1 MSNTCAG
8 RHEGGQHHLVRTGSI
23 VTSAGCEKDNSGQI
37 LLTRTNSTNGNW
49 KRMERTNSTL
59 VAAPVP
65 FMSAV
70 KDVTR
75 TRAKSCDITHTASY
89 TNPPTGEN
97 TWNRTTLI
105 GIEDRPPPS
114 QCCAGKG
121 VPFRNLE
128 VQRVAAY
135 PDPCSYSVKPLPY
148 LKPTYNNR
156 KSMFNARPRAT
167 DPMNG
172 SRAALSLSG
181 GHRLHDAIDP
191 GVGTY
196 DVTAVHIDRS
206 RPRAHTVAPAMFN
219 FHSKSA
225 RFTPRSV
232 ALSCLPTLCCCL
244 AHQAAAHAT
253 SLTVCLCRDQHS
265 YHFSDPTRDARQ
277 SRGVSKTPNMLTCGS
292 TPGERPNLAHTLKKL
307 PMLGDASWIHRPGP
321 RESQALKDMFRE
333 VAGQW
338 DNILFLDNEGMRYAG
353 GLYKPTIGTI

>member
-156 KSMFNARPRAT
+156 KSMFNGRPRAT

-225 RFTPRSV
+225 RFTP
-232 ALSCLPTLCCCL
+232 
-244 AHQAAAHAT
+244 
-253 SLTVCLCRDQHS
+253 RDQHS